1 MSRMHLGTYKNKKKK
16 TSTLFGTLFTLLL
29 LLFTGSTLW
38 GLDTAEI
45 ETELLK
51 RFRLEPM
58 EYKGRRYLNVKVV
71 KDDVTE
77 KPLARLCNE
86 FIDENQL
93 LAGYFAQRLFDRH
106 FDNQSETDKEKPEAE
121 RINAFDAF
129 VQTNKQTLEPVLWM
143 FGLFLESKGHPI
155 NMERQPVKPSY
166 TWVQIKEIAVRNV
179 HIKEILPGGK
189 PRVKVCVAGEG
200 FLDLP
205 RPQRNLL
212 LEAFTFQAMMDGLQE
227 ETFGTGVYE
236 CMAVIEKL
244 NLSPQRGDDLRK
256 AREVSREILLK
267 DNQLETLLQDVYNKK
282 KVYLPF
288 EIKKK

>member
-1 MSRMHLGTYKNKKKK
+1 MSRMHLSTYKNKKKK
-16 TSTLFGTLFTLLL
+16 ISTRLGTLFTLSL

-58 EYKGRRYLNVKVV
+58 EYKGRDYLSVKVV

-86 FIDENQL
+86 FIEKNQL
-93 LAGYFAQRLFDRH
+93 LTGYFAQRLFSRYLR
-106 FDNQSETDKEKPEAE
+106 NQSKADKEKPRTE
-121 RINAFDAF
+121 RIKAFTPF
-129 VQTNKQTLEPVLWM
+129 LQKNKQTLEPVSWM
-143 FGLFLESKGHPI
+143 FGLFLESKGHPV
-155 NMERQPVKPSY
+155 NMENQPPKPSY
-166 TWVQIKEIAVRNV
+166 TWAQIKETAVRNV

-189 PRVKVCVAGEG
+189 PRVKICVAGEG

-205 RPQRNLL
+205 QLQRNLL
-212 LEAFTFQAMMDGLQE
+212 LEAFTFQAMMNGLKE

-236 CMAVIEKL
+236 CMEAIEKL
-244 NLSPQRGDDLRK
+244 KLSPQREDDLRK
-256 AREVSREILLK
+256 AREVSRDILLK
-267 DNQLETLLQDVYNKK
+267 DNQLEALLQAVYDRN

-288 EIKKK
+288 EIKKN